1 MTAERPAAWKVEPPA
16 SWKVDGSLVAV
27 TLIWGATFVLVKQ
40 ALADV
45 STLLFLTLRFSIAAA
60 VLALIFRR
68 EFRAPYAVASLRRG
82 VLAGIFLFGGY
93 VLQTAGLKFTSAS
106 KAGFITGVYVPLV
119 PLIGGLLHQKL
130 PQLSELIGVVIAVA
144 GTILLTVQK
153 NIFNIAGGDLLVAGC
168 ALAFACHIVIL
179 GRFAPRSNLGVLTVA
194 QIATGAVLGAATFW
208 WVEPVRITFTF
219 HVWLALAITS
229 LLATALA
236 FLIQTWAQRWSSP
249 TRTVLI
255 FSLEPVFAWV
265 TSYLVAGEV
274 LSHRGMAG
282 AALILIAIL
291 VVELKPF
298 RATSRP

>member
-1 MTAERPAAWKVEPPA
+1 MTAERPARWI
-16 SWKVDGSLVAV
+16 VDGSLVAV

-45 STLLFLTLRFSIAAA
+45 STLLFLTLRFSIAAI
-60 VLALIFRR
+60 VLALVFRK
-68 EFRAPYAVASLRRG
+68 ELRAPNVGASLRRG
-82 VLAGIFLFGGY
+82 VLAGVFLFSGY

-106 KAGFITGVYVPLV
+106 KAGFITGLYVPLV

-130 PQLSELIGVVIAVA
+130 PQISEQVGIVLAVI

-153 NIFNIAGGDLLVAGC
+153 DILNIAGGDLLVAGC

-179 GRFAPRSNLGVLTVA
+179 GRFAPESNLGVLTVA

-208 WVEPVRITFTF
+208 WVEPVRLDWSIN
-219 HVWLALAITS
+219 VWVALAITS

-236 FLIQTWAQRWSSP
+236 FFIQTWAQRWSSP

-282 AALILIAIL
+282 AALILAGIL

-298 RATSRP
+298 RTTSQP

>member
-1 MTAERPAAWKVEPPA
+1 MTAERPARWI
-16 SWKVDGSLVAV
+16 VDGSLVAV

-45 STLLFLTLRFSIAAA
+45 STLLFLTLRFSIAAI
-60 VLALIFRR
+60 VLALVFRK
-68 EFRAPYAVASLRRG
+68 ELRAPHVGASLRRG
-82 VLAGIFLFGGY
+82 VLAGVFLFSGY

-106 KAGFITGVYVPLV
+106 KAGFITGLYVPLV

-130 PQLSELIGVVIAVA
+130 PQISEQVGIVLAVI
-144 GTILLTVQK
+144 GTILLTAQK
-153 NIFNIAGGDLLVAGC
+153 DILNIAGGDLLVAGC

-179 GRFAPRSNLGVLTVA
+179 GRFAPESNLGVLTVA

-208 WVEPVRITFTF
+208 WVEPVRLHWSIN
-219 HVWLALAITS
+219 VWVALAITS

-236 FLIQTWAQRWSSP
+236 FFIQTWAQRWSSP

-282 AALILIAIL
+282 AALILAGIL

-298 RATSRP
+298 RTTSQP